1 MGNLLQSYQGMTLLA
16 VLAHPD
22 DETFG
27 MGGTLALY
35 ARRGVSVY
43 LICATRG
50 EVGDV
55 DPRFLKGYQSIGE
68 LREHELRCAAGKL
81 GLVGV
86 HFLGYRDS
94 GMPGSPDNQH
104 PRALTS
110 APIDEVA
117 AKVTGFI
124 RKLRPQVVLTFDPI
138 GGYRHPDHIA
148 IHNATEKAFFAAGD
162 PHKFPS
168 EGQPFQPDKLY
179 YHTFPRGVLS
189 WAVRL
194 MPLFGKDPR
203 RFGHNEDIDLL
214 ALAGEDFPVHARIDY
229 RQVVREKEDA
239 TACHASQGGLAAS
252 GNWLLNLAFR
262 LASGV
267 DTYMR
272 AYPKPDGGPKERDL
286 FAGVKPGE

>member
-1 MGNLLQSYQGMTLLA
+1 MDKSTQNEGLTLLS

-35 ARRGVSVY
+35 AQRGVSVH

-50 EVGDV
+50 EAGEVA
-55 DPRFLKGYQSIGE
+55 PHFLEGYQSIGE
-68 LREHELRCAAGKL
+68 LREDELRCAAGKL
-81 GLVGV
+81 GLAGV
-86 HFLGYRDS
+86 HFLDYRDS

-104 PRALTS
+104 PQALAA

-117 AKVTGFI
+117 AKVTGYI

-148 IHNATEKAFFAAGD
+148 IHEATVKAFHAAGD
-162 PHKFPS
+162 PEQFP
-168 EGQPFQPDKLY
+168 EAGAPYRPDKLY
-179 YHTFPRGVLS
+179 FHTFPRGWLT

-203 RFGHNEDIDLL
+203 RFGQNGDIDLL
-214 ALAGEDFPVHARIDY
+214 ELTGENFPVHARINYGD
-229 RQVVREKEDA
+229 VVKIKEDA
-239 TACHASQGGLAAS
+239 TACHASQGGMGSS
-252 GNWLLNLAFR
+252 GNWAMRLAFR
-262 LASGV
+262 MAAGV
-267 DTYMR
+267 DSYTR
-272 AYPKPDGGPKERDL
+272 AFPEPDGGRKESDL
-286 FAGVKPGE
+286 FSGIRVTE